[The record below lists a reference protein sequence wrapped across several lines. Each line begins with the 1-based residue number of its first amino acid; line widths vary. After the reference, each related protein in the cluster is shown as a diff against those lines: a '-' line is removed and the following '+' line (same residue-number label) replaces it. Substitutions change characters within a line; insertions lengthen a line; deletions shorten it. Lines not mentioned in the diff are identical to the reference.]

1 MWVARTVRS
10 CDTTAVYY
18 TYNQSRGGQVAKD
31 LYSGF
36 TGVLQCD
43 GYAGYNNLEGVKRV
57 GCWAHVR
64 RKFYEAARTSNTL
77 KTCEPLKLLDD
88 MFFLENQ

>member
-1 MWVARTVRS
+1 M
-10 CDTTAVYY
+10 
-18 TYNQSRGGQVAKD
+18 
-31 LYSGF
+31 
-36 TGVLQCD
+36 
-43 GYAGYNNLEGVKRV
+43 EGVKRV